1 MEYIKRKRLLEN
13 YRSRSEDTYGEIT
26 ATTINVNVF
35 LTSTYEDIGMYYN
48 KEFEPFSDDFEPFSD
63 DFDGDFKL
71 TKVQAEEITPDNFN
85 AEIDGRYPLT
95 ELGDFNQGVFTIT
108 GETDERYLKS
118 VGSYQVS
125 INNIPKYKPGLNM
138 AGDITETWD
147 GVLTEDNVDIK
158 YVLGGSVGDDGNYI
172 SNTGVKYTTFKNLLS
187 TGARY
192 FKTIYSNYMGGRR
205 TISTNTLEANTSLLA
220 IYKKEELL
228 NIVQP
233 PKVRNKV
240 FISRGGEDI
249 FERHSIM
256 SEIKTRDDID
266 EYRNGYF

>member
-13 YRSRSEDTYGEIT
+13 YRSRSADTYGEIT

-48 KEFEPFSDDFEPFSD
+48 KDFEPFSD

-71 TKVQAEEITPDNFN
+71 TRVQAEEITPDNFN

-118 VGSYQVS
+118 VGSYK
-125 INNIPKYKPGLNM
+125 INIDNIPEYKTGLNM

-147 GVLTEDNVDIK
+147 GVLTDDNEDIK
-158 YVLGGSVGDDGNYI
+158 YVLGGSVNNGGNYI
-172 SNTGVKYTTFKNLLS
+172 SDTGVKYTTFKNPLS

-205 TISTNTLEANTSLLA
+205 TISTDTLEANTSLLA

>member
-1 MEYIKRKRLLEN
+1 
-13 YRSRSEDTYGEIT
+13 
-26 ATTINVNVF
+26 
-35 LTSTYEDIGMYYN
+35 MYYN
-48 KEFEPFSDDFEPFSD
+48 KDFEPFSD
-63 DFDGDFKL
+63 DFDGEFKL
-71 TKVQAEEITPDNFN
+71 TREQAEEITPDNFN

-118 VGSYQVS
+118 VGSYQV
-125 INNIPKYKPGLNM
+125 NRYNIPKYKTDLNM
-138 AGDITETWD
+138 AGDITKTWD
-147 GVLTEDNVDIK
+147 GVLSSVDGTIN
-158 YVLGGSVGDDGNYI
+158 YVLGGSVSPQGNYI
-172 SNTGVKYTTFKNLLS
+172 SDTGVKYSTFKNPLS

-192 FKTIYSNYMGGRR
+192 YKTIYSNYMGGRR
-205 TISTNTLEANTSLLA
+205 TISTDTLEANTSLLA

>member
-48 KEFEPFSDDFEPFSD
+48 KDFEPFSDKFEPFSDDFNDKS
-63 DFDGDFKL
+63 KL
-71 TKVQAEEITPDNFN
+71 TRKEAQEITPDNFN

-138 AGDITETWD
+138 AGDITKTWD
-147 GVLTEDNVDIK
+147 GVLSSVDGTIN

-205 TISTNTLEANTSLLA
+205 TIPTETLDANTSLLA

>member
-13 YRSRSEDTYGEIT
+13 YRSRSADTYGEIT

-48 KEFEPFSDDFEPFSD
+48 KDFEPFSD
-63 DFDGDFKL
+63 DFDGEFKL
-71 TKVQAEEITPDNFN
+71 TRQQAQEITPDNFN
-85 AEIDGRYPLT
+85 DEIDGRYPLT

-118 VGSYQVS
+118 VGSYK
-125 INNIPKYKPGLNM
+125 INIDNIPEYKTGLNM

-147 GVLTEDNVDIK
+147 GALLDNSEVIK
-158 YVLGGSVGDDGNYI
+158 YVLGGSVSNGGNYI
-172 SNTGVKYTTFKNLLS
+172 SNTGVKYTTFKNPLS

-192 FKTIYSNYMGGRR
+192 YKTIYSNYMGGRR
-205 TISTNTLEANTSLLA
+205 TISTETLDANTSLLA

>member
-48 KEFEPFSDDFEPFSD
+48 KEFEPFDVNFN
-63 DFDGDFKL
+63 GKVKL
-71 TKVQAEEITPDNFN
+71 TIEEAQEITPDNFN

-95 ELGDFNQGVFTIT
+95 GLGDFNQGVFTIT

-125 INNIPKYKPGLNM
+125 IKNIPIYKPGLNM
-138 AGDITETWD
+138 AGDITKTWD
-147 GVLTEDNVDIK
+147 GVLSSVDGTIN
-158 YVLGGSVGDDGNYI
+158 YVLGGSVSPQGNYI
-172 SNTGVKYTTFKNLLS
+172 SDTGVKYS
-187 TGARY
+187 TINNR
-192 FKTIYSNYMGGRR
+192 KTIYSNYMGGRR
-205 TISTNTLEANTSLLA
+205 TISTDTLEANTSLLA

>member
-13 YRSRSEDTYGEIT
+13 YRSRSADTYGEIT

-48 KEFEPFSDDFEPFSD
+48 KDFEPFSD

-71 TKVQAEEITPDNFN
+71 TRVQAEEITPDSFN

-95 ELGDFNQGVFTIT
+95 KLGDFNQGVFTIT

-118 VGSYQVS
+118 VGSYKVN
-125 INNIPKYKPGLNM
+125 INNIPIYKTGLNM

-147 GVLTEDNVDIK
+147 GVLTDDNEDIK
-158 YVLGGSVGDDGNYI
+158 YVLGGSVNNGGNYI
-172 SNTGVKYTTFKNLLS
+172 SDTGVKYTTFKNPLS

-192 FKTIYSNYMGGRR
+192 YKTIYSNYMGGRR
-205 TISTNTLEANTSLLA
+205 TISTETLDANTSLLA

>member
-13 YRSRSEDTYGEIT
+13 YRSRSADTYGEIT

-48 KEFEPFSDDFEPFSD
+48 KDFEPFSD
-63 DFDGDFKL
+63 DFDGEFKL
-71 TKVQAEEITPDNFN
+71 TREQAQEITPDNFN

-95 ELGDFNQGVFTIT
+95 GLGDYNQGVFTIT

-118 VGSYQVS
+118 VGSYQVDV
-125 INNIPKYKPGLNM
+125 NNIPIYKPSLNM
-138 AGDITETWD
+138 AGDITTTWD
-147 GVLTEDNVDIK
+147 GVLSSIDGTIN
-158 YVLGGSVGDDGNYI
+158 YVLGGNVNNNGGYTQD
-172 SNTGVKYTTFKNLLS
+172 TGVKYTTINN
-187 TGARY
+187 R
-192 FKTIYSNYMGGRR
+192 KTIYSNYMGGRR
-205 TISTNTLEANTSLLA
+205 TISTSTLEANTSLLA

>member
-1 MEYIKRKRLLEN
+1 MIQFISV
-13 YRSRSEDTYGEIT
+13 SRFDIDTFDLFKKVYFT
-26 ATTINVNVF
+26 FCLKNFSKSSCKLSDVF
-35 LTSTYEDIGMYYN
+35 SKIG
-48 KEFEPFSDDFEPFSD
+48 
-63 DFDGDFKL
+63 
-71 TKVQAEEITPDNFN
+71 
-85 AEIDGRYPLT
+85 
-95 ELGDFNQGVFTIT
+95 
-108 GETDERYLKS
+108 
-118 VGSYQVS
+118 
-125 INNIPKYKPGLNM
+125 
-138 AGDITETWD
+138 
-147 GVLTEDNVDIK
+147 
-158 YVLGGSVGDDGNYI
+158 
-172 SNTGVKYTTFKNLLS
+172 TFKNPLS

-205 TISTNTLEANTSLLA
+205 TISTDTLEANTSLLA

>member
-48 KEFEPFSDDFEPFSD
+48 KEFEPFDVNFN
-63 DFDGDFKL
+63 GNFKL
-71 TKVQAEEITPDNFN
+71 TREEAQEITPDNFN

-95 ELGDFNQGVFTIT
+95 ESRDFNQEVFTIT

-118 VGSYQVS
+118 VGSYK
-125 INNIPKYKPGLNM
+125 INIDNIPEYKTGLNM

-147 GVLTEDNVDIK
+147 GVLTDDNVDIK
-158 YVLGGSVGDDGNYI
+158 YVLGGSVSNGKYI
-172 SNTGVKYTTFKNLLS
+172 SNTGVKYTTFKNPLS

-192 FKTIYSNYMGGRR
+192 FKTIYSSYMGGRR
-205 TISTNTLEANTSLLA
+205 TISTDTLEANTSLLA